1 MALTGVIV
9 NVIAIIV
16 GSLLGRYVLQ
26 GISERFKS
34 IIQHSQGLFVVFI
47 GVSGALASNNI
58 LLLVLSI
65 LIGSIIGEAID
76 IDKRMHGLGEW
87 ASIKLSMDKKAFSK
101 AFVSSSVL
109 FCAGSMAVLGPM
121 QSGLS
126 GDHTML
132 YMKSILDG
140 TFAIFL
146 TSTLGIGV
154 LFSFIPILV
163 YQGAIALGADFI
175 RAYIDDAIIGEM
187 SAAGSILLIGIGFNL
202 LVGTKIKI
210 ANMVPAIF
218 LPWPLM
224 LIYQILI
231 L

>member
-9 NVIAIIV
+9 NVAAIIV
-16 GSLLGRYVLQ
+16 GSLLGRFILR
-26 GISERFKS
+26 GISERFKT

-47 GVSGALASNNI
+47 GISGALASKSV
-58 LLLVLSI
+58 LLLVLSM

-76 IDKRMHGLGEW
+76 IDKRMHGLAMW
-87 ASIKLSMDKKAFSK
+87 AGAKLNMDEGRFSK

-109 FCAGSMAVLGPM
+109 FCAGSMAVIGPM

-154 LFSFIPILV
+154 MFSFLPILI
-163 YQGAIALGADFI
+163 YEGLIAAGADFI
-175 RAYIDDAIIGEM
+175 RVWLDELTIAEM

-202 LVGTKIKI
+202 VMGTKIKI

-218 LPWPLM
+218 LPGPLM
-224 LIYQILI
+224 AIYNLLPI
-231 L
+231 